1 VAEPS
6 PCHDEFELLVPKIG
20 FERSC
25 YRVQGDRRKQIAQT
39 DGASARGLLVT
50 AGPVYDAK

>member
-1 VAEPS
+1 MAEPS